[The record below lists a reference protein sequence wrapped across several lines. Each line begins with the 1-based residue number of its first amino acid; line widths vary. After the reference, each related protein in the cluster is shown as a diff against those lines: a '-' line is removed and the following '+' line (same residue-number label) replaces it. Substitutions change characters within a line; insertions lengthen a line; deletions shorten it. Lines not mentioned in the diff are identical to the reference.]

1 MSILRSEISA
11 QTPQMRGFV
20 LYGDAQSRYVLKIL
34 SIREKTANPSFCG
47 TGFFL
52 LEWRQVSL
60 IGTDVLAPYPRLL
73 NAFNDF
79 YFSTETSKS
88 PALLRRGLTGQPE
101 LFLALQAE
109 RSTLG
114 PRRAERIADEGTQ
127 VRPRSL
133 NAFNSQSDSALRS
146 LLLKNKGPQAPPTP
160 WAFTESLNA
169 FNDLKKG
176 RTVANSPA
184 QGRPD
189 AHCAERQA
197 ISWPA
202 SLKPT
207 AHFVC
212 GIRLRVV
219 SPHIQHRTEQKE
231 GVVSS
236 PFVWCFHA
244 FLPASCSAPSN
255 HGAALNAFNTQMAD
269 GRAQTSGTGA
279 L

>member
-1 MSILRSEISA
+1 MSILRSEISV

-34 SIREKTANPSFCG
+34 SIEEKAANPFFCG
-47 TGFFL
+47 TSLFL
-52 LEWRQVSL
+52 LEWRL
-60 IGTDVLAPYPRLL
+60 EAFTRTNAIAPCLRSL
-73 NAFNDF
+73 NAFNDL
-79 YFSTETSKS
+79 YFSAEISKS
-88 PALLRRGLTGQPE
+88 PTLLRRGLTGQPE
-101 LFLALQAE
+101 LFFTLQVE
-109 RSTLG
+109 RSALG
-114 PRRAERIADEGTQ
+114 PRRAEWIADEGTQ

-146 LLLKNKGPQAPPTP
+146 LLLKNKGPQAPPAP

-189 AHCAERQA
+189 AHCAERRA
-197 ISWPA
+197 LSWPA

-212 GIRLRVV
+212 GIRLRAVY
-219 SPHIQHRTEQKE
+219 PHIQHRTAQKE
-231 GVVSS
+231 GVVSN

-244 FLPASCSAPSN
+244 FLPVSCSAPSN
-255 HGAALNAFNTQMAD
+255 HRAALNAFNAQMTD
-269 GRAQTSGTGA
+269 GRAQMSGKEA